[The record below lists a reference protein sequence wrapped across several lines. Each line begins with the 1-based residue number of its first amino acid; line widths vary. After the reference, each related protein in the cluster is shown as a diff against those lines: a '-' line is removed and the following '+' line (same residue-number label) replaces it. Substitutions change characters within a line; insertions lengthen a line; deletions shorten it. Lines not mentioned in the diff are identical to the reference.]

1 MPMNIALKIA
11 IVESTRPAADIAEE
25 AGLHES
31 KLSKIVN
38 GRREPSKAERAAIAR
53 ALKRK
58 PAELF
63 PEAIAS

>member
-1 MPMNIALKIA
+1 MPKNLALKIA
-11 IVESTRPAADIAEE
+11 IVESERPAADIAEE

-38 GRREPSKAERAAIAR
+38 GRRAPSDAEQKSLAR

-58 PAELF
+58 VADLF
-63 PEAIAS
+63 EAGA